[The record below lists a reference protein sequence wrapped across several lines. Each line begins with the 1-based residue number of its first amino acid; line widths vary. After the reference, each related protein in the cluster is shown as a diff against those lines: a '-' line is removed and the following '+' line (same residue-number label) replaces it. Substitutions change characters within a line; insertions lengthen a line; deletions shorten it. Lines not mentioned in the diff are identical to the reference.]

1 MKRQQERTP
10 FVVRLAP
17 QGQHVLRYGYP
28 RERAIEYAER
38 LSRMAESDVAQLFGD
53 GRRNHT
59 PIDLDHYIWGTTR
72 LEAARLLGEYE
83 RDLADASALEF
94 GDLTFPV
101 LRARVLARSPVHDPR
116 SPEPDGFKVMTRFYG
131 TRHDFEDGD
140 GNAVPLI

>member
-10 FVVRLAP
+10 FIVRLSGG
-17 QGQHVLRYGYP
+17 GQHVLRYGYP
-28 RERAIEYAER
+28 RERQIEYAER
-38 LSRMAESDVAQLFGD
+38 VSRMAESDVAQLFGD

-83 RDLADASALEF
+83 RDLADAVALEF
-94 GDLTFPV
+94 GDLSFPV
-101 LRARVLARSPVHDPR
+101 LRARVLARSPVHDAGG
-116 SPEPDGFKVMTRFYG
+116 SEPDGFKVMTRFHG
-131 TRHDFEDGD
+131 TKHDFEDGS